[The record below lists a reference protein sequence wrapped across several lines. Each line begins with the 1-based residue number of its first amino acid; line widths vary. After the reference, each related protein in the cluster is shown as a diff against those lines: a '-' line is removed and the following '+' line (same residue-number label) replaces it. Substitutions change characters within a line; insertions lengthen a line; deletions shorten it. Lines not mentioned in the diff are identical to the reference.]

1 MFLNFN
7 IHPYKSS
14 YYFFFHIN
22 ISLVSNTHC
31 LNICISI
38 HIFLLYPAWLSK
50 ARNVGPFMLI
60 SRQPGPTALAA
71 QPDKFL
77 IKIFQGIDSNIW
89 DAKMILLLFIQ
100 ALCFYFNP
108 KIPKWGTFF
117 FLDKWTLN
125 LWYQFVIICTYNYN
139 FIRSVHDK
147 YKWSPNYNQL
157 TF

>member
-77 IKIFQGIDSNIW
+77 IKIFQGDRFKYLRCKNDPFTFYPSI
-89 DAKMILLLFIQ
+89 MFLFQ
-100 ALCFYFNP
+100 SKNTQMRY
-108 KIPKWGTFF
+108 FF
-117 FLDKWTLN
+117 FSWINELWICDTSLLSSAPIIITL
-125 LWYQFVIICTYNYN
+125 
-139 FIRSVHDK
+139 
-147 YKWSPNYNQL
+147 
-157 TF
+157 